1 MNKIVKLT
9 IIAIVISVSISM
21 LSTSLFSDGHNAPA
35 DASKKVEKKKVEKI
49 GSLKKSEGDTTML
62 FHVTHVHSYQTCP
75 AHNPD
80 VKASVAEAIKTAAD
94 KGVKLLMT
102 TVDAP
107 GHNLYMLLEADSYEA
122 IMNFF
127 EPLLEIG
134 DADIRPVMDV
144 MAAMNIAQ
152 DWDEKE

>member
-9 IIAIVISVSISM
+9 IITIVISVSISM

-35 DASKKVEKKKVEKI
+35 DASKKVEKI

>member
-35 DASKKVEKKKVEKI
+35 DASKKVEKI

>member
-21 LSTSLFSDGHNAPA
+21 LSTSLFSDQHNAPA
-35 DASKKVEKKKVEKI
+35 DTSKKVEKI

-107 GHNLYMLLEADSYEA
+107 GHNLYMLLETNSYEA

>member
-35 DASKKVEKKKVEKI
+35 DASKKVEKI

-75 AHNPD
+75 SHDPD

-94 KGVKLLMT
+94 KGVKLLMA

-134 DADIRPVMDV
+134 DADIRPVTDV

>member
-35 DASKKVEKKKVEKI
+35 GASKKVKKI

-75 AHNPD
+75 SHDPD
-80 VKASVAEAIKTAAD
+80 VKASVAEAFKTAAD
-94 KGVKLLMT
+94 KGVKLLMA

-107 GHNLYMLLEADSYEA
+107 GHNLYMLLEANSYEA

-134 DADIRPVMDV
+134 DADIRPVTDV

>member
-35 DASKKVEKKKVEKI
+35 DTSKKVEKI